1 MAAVPDGTTMTTAVN
16 DLKHGKTSTMV
27 AHRQ

>member
-1 MAAVPDGTTMTTAVN
+1 MSLSPDGTTMTTAVN